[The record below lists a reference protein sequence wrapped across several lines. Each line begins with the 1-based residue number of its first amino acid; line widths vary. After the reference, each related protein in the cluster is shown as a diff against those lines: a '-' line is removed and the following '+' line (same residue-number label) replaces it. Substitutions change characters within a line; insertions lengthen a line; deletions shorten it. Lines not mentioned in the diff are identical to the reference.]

1 MCTVASIDIQ
11 FIYLQHHRQSLWY
24 HSLFQYHTFKMC
36 SLIRLTLI
44 IATLIEA
51 VSTTGTTS
59 GFKPVEIV
67 VLSMHDSGAVLIL
80 LDRFY
85 SYTIC
90 MVHILNNNYMLQYL
104 HIIDKSYFADLVA
117 LMLYHGYCALIVL
130 FHVG

>member
-1 MCTVASIDIQ
+1 MGVYGGIHPYTS
-11 FIYLQHHRQSLWY
+11 YLPSTSQSLWY

-36 SLIRLTLI
+36 SLIRITLI

-90 MVHILNNNYMLQYL
+90 MVHIWNNNDMLQYL
-104 HIIDKSYFADLVA
+104 HIIEKSYFAYLVS
-117 LMLYHGYCALIVL
+117 LMLYHGYYALIML